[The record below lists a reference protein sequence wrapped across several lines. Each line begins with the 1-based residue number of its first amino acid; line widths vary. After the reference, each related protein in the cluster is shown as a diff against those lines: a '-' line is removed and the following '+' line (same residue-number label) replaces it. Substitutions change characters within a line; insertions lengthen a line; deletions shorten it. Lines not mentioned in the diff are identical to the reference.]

1 VLPRVGTRQG
11 DVPAAATVPSPEP
24 APAFRWF
31 LASLAAWFAAYGLQA
46 VLFSSLV
53 VFYLE
58 ADAAWVGV
66 AQGCLMAPS
75 VLFLLVGGAVAD
87 RVDRR
92 RLLIGLCLAAAVLSA
107 SLLFAVATHLLSLT
121 WLLVFALAMGTVQ
134 AFVIPARD
142 SLLSEV
148 VGPNLGRGIAVAMLT
163 QWGMQAVGALL
174 GASAR
179 FVGIEVALGFH
190 VVLLVLGVLPLTLLP
205 PSRRVAPAKP
215 AGGRL
220 HELAAGIRE
229 VIGSPVLLP
238 PLLLV
243 TAVGLFFIGP
253 FMVVFPVL
261 IRNYYGGGVGELGL
275 VNSSFSVGT
284 ILGSFVVLGR
294 GGLRRRGRAQILVLG
309 VSASCIAVVGL
320 GVPYPVALLAVLS
333 WGCFAAVFMNAG
345 RGVFQEHASPA
356 HRGRVLAVYAL
367 GFMGSSGLVGAPVFG
382 ALVEAVGPLHSCL
395 LAALGALTAAILAAL
410 FTDIWNND

>member
-1 VLPRVGTRQG
+1 
-11 DVPAAATVPSPEP
+11 VPAAAAIPSPEP

-31 LASLAAWFAAYGLQA
+31 LASLAAWFAAFGLQS

-75 VLFLLVGGAVAD
+75 VLFLLVGGAIAD

-92 RLLIGLCLAAAVLSA
+92 RLLIGLCLVAAILSA
-107 SLLFAVATHLLSLT
+107 SLLLAVASDLLSMSWVLGY
-121 WLLVFALAMGTVQ
+121 ALAMGTVQ

-179 FVGIEVALGFH
+179 FIGIEVALALH
-190 VVLLVLGVLPLTLLP
+190 ASLLALGVLPLLGLP
-205 PSRRVAPAKP
+205 ASHREPSAAHP
-215 AGGRL
+215 GGRL
-220 HELAAGIRE
+220 HELVAGLRE
-229 VIGSPVLLP
+229 VATSPVLLP
-238 PLLLV
+238 PFLLV

-294 GGLRRRGRAQILVLG
+294 GGLRRRGRAQIVVLG
-309 VSASCIAVVGL
+309 ISASCIGVVGL
-320 GVPYPVALLAVLS
+320 GVSYPVALLAVVS

-345 RGVFQEHASPA
+345 RGVFQEHATPA
-356 HRGRVLAVYAL
+356 HRGRVLAVYTL

-382 ALVEAVGPLHSCL
+382 ALVEAVGPLRSCQ
-395 LAALGALTAAILAAL
+395 LAAVGAVVAAILTAL
-410 FTDIWNND
+410 CTDIWNND

>member
-1 VLPRVGTRQG
+1 M
-11 DVPAAATVPSPEP
+11 PAAATVPSAEP

-31 LASLAAWFAAYGLQA
+31 LLSLAAWFAAYGLQA

-58 ADAAWVGV
+58 ADPAWVGV

-75 VLFLLVGGAVAD
+75 VVFLLVGGAVAD

-92 RLLIGLCLAAAVLSA
+92 RLLISLCLGAAVLSA
-107 SLLFAVATHLLSLT
+107 SLLFAVATHLLSLG
-121 WLLVFALAMGTVQ
+121 WLLAFALAMGTVQ

-179 FVGIEVALGFH
+179 FIGIEVALGLH
-190 VVLLVLGVLPLTLLP
+190 VALLVVGVLPLTLLP
-205 PSRRVAPAKP
+205 PSRRAAPAP
-215 AGGRL
+215 SAGGRL

-229 VIGSPVLLP
+229 VIGSRVLLP

-243 TAVGLFFIGP
+243 ASVGLFFIGP

-261 IRNYYGGGVGELGL
+261 IRSHYGGGVGELGL
-275 VNSSFSVGT
+275 VNSAFSVGT
-284 ILGSFVVLGR
+284 ILGSFLVLGR

-333 WGCFAAVFMNAG
+333 WGCFAAIFMNAG
-345 RGVFQEHASPA
+345 RGVFQEHASPQ

-367 GFMGSSGLVGAPVFG
+367 GFMGSSGLVGAPLFG
-382 ALVEAVGPLHSCL
+382 ALVQAVGPLHSCL
-395 LAALGALTAAILAAL
+395 LAAVGAVIAAVLTAL

>member
-1 VLPRVGTRQG
+1 
-11 DVPAAATVPSPEP
+11 VPAAAAAPPPDAT
-24 APAFRWF
+24 PAFRWF
-31 LASLAAWFAAYGLQA
+31 LASLAAWFAAFGLQG

-75 VLFLLVGGAVAD
+75 VVFLLVGGAIAD

-92 RLLIGLCLAAAVLSA
+92 RLLIGLCLLASALSA
-107 SLLFAVATHLLSLT
+107 SLLFAVASHLLSLG

-179 FVGIEVALGFH
+179 FIGIEVALALH
-190 VVLLVLGVLPLTLLP
+190 ASLLVVGVLPLTRLP
-205 PSRRVAPAKP
+205 ASRRVAPAAHP
-215 AGGRL
+215 GGRL
-220 HELAAGIRE
+220 HEIMAGLRE
-229 VIGSPVLLP
+229 VATSPVLLP
-238 PLLLV
+238 PFLLV
-243 TAVGLFFIGP
+243 TAVGLFFIAP
-253 FMVVFPVL
+253 FSVVFPVL
-261 IRNYYGGGVGELGL
+261 IRSFYGGGVGELGL
-275 VNSSFSVGT
+275 VNTSFSVGT
-284 ILGSFVVLGR
+284 ILGSFLVLGR
-294 GGLRRRGRAQILVLG
+294 GGLKRRGRAQIGVLG
-309 VSASCIAVVGL
+309 ISASCIAVVGL
-320 GVPYPVALLAVLS
+320 GVPYPVALLAVVS

-345 RGVFQEHASPA
+345 RGVFQEHATPA
-356 HRGRVLAVYAL
+356 HRGRVLAVYTL
-367 GFMGSSGLVGAPVFG
+367 GFMGSSGLIGAPVFG
-382 ALVEAVGPLHSCL
+382 ALVDLVGPLRSCQ
-395 LAALGALTAAILAAL
+395 LAALGAVAAAILTAV
-410 FTDIWNND
+410 FTDILNND